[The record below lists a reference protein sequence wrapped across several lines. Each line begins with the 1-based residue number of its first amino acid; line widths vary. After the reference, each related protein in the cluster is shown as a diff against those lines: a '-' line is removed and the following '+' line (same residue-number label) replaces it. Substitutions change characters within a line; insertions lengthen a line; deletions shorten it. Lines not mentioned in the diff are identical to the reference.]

1 MQPVIGSIGFVATDA
16 LFSTRSCKFFVVE
29 CGRFPLT
36 GKMAFKAISFCE
48 LMQCIFRLL
57 LFVTGDTVVP
67 ELKRERCVP
76 ERFGSFFG
84 DRTFVIGMAIDTGV
98 VGKAFMKES
107 LVGIFFEN
115 GSSDSFVPNVTLF
128 MTTDALN

>member
-1 MQPVIGSIGFVATDA
+1 
-16 LFSTRSCKFFVVE
+16 
-29 CGRFPLT
+29 
-36 GKMAFKAISFCE
+36 
-48 LMQCIFRLL
+48 MQCIFRLL

-84 DRTFVIGMAIDTGV
+84 DCTFVIGMAIDTRV

-128 MTTDALN
+128 MTNDALN